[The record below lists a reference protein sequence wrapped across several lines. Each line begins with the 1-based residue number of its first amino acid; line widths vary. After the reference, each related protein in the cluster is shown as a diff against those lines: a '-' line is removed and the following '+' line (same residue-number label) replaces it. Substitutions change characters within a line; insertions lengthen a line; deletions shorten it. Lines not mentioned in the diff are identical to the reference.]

1 MKITIEELDKQA
13 MDRIKKR
20 DELRQRIADLEKR
33 EEVLKAKAQE
43 AAEAGS
49 LVAYKSASSEVID
62 VETEL
67 IVVRAQYKKIGN
79 SDAIVTREEAD
90 AAWKDFTGGYNRLF
104 DKLYA
109 ELEKKR
115 SDLLAAYSAL
125 IDLQY
130 DAFEKRERLAR
141 YAGVK
146 PVAFT
151 SLDRPLDESFPCRYL
166 PEVVKDAQVA
176 VINGVSGTDP
186 ELVYYLAC
194 YAKENKLSGISYV
207 ENKYIEKVRNIVTRH
222 TTKPF

>member
-166 PEVVKDAQVA
+166 PEVVKDAQV
-176 VINGVSGTDP
+176 VGVDPRFESQGSAGKTGSSGMD
-186 ELVYYLAC
+186 
-194 YAKENKLSGISYV
+194 
-207 ENKYIEKVRNIVTRH
+207 
-222 TTKPF
+222 